1 MSLPTPPPPP
11 SKKPMKETT
20 AMTLPVYDEM
30 SDVEVL
36 RILSNIVE
44 TTSTWDNNCQKL
56 GSALALRACKAAA
69 LSSTIRGIAN
79 KLGGVTQKEIL
90 DWMTTGDPVNGSVW
104 GQYEQL
110 MLQQN

>member
-1 MSLPTPPPPP
+1 LKQHPHGIIIV
-11 SKKPMKETT
+11 SK
-20 AMTLPVYDEM
+20 AWFG
-30 SDVEVL
+30 
-36 RILSNIVE
+36 I
-44 TTSTWDNNCQKL
+44 
-56 GSALALRACKAAA
+56 LALRACKAAA

-110 MLQQN
+110 MLQQNLKEELYDEYG

>member
-30 SDVEVL
+30 LDVEVL
-36 RILSNIVE
+36 RTLSNIVE
-44 TTSTWDNNCQKL
+44 TTSTWDNNCLKSL
-56 GSALALRACKAAA
+56 VRHSLRACKAAA
-69 LSSTIRGIAN
+69 LSSTIRGIAD
-79 KLGGVTQKEIL
+79 KLGGVTRKEIL